1 MTAPATEAQQTEAHR
16 RATEATIADLVKTLQ
31 EVLGRQ
37 LVAALAGVDVKTTDR
52 WAEGQSKPRQESE
65 TRLRTAFQIYQL
77 LLSRD
82 SEHTARAWFLGL
94 NPQLDDVSPI
104 EALREGRLREVV
116 VAAKSFTLGG

>member
-1 MTAPATEAQQTEAHR
+1 MTPQVTDLQHAHR
-16 RATEATIADLVKTLQ
+16 RATETTIADLVKTLQ

-37 LVAALAGVDVKTTDR
+37 LVASLAGVDVKTVDR
-52 WAEGQSKPRQESE
+52 WAEGRKPRADSE
-65 TRLRTAFQIYQL
+65 ARLRTAFQVYQL

-82 SEHTARAWFLGL
+82 SDHTARAWFLGL

-104 EALREGRLREVV
+104 EALREGRLREVI

>member
-1 MTAPATEAQQTEAHR
+1 MATSAADVQQAHR
-16 RATEATIADLVKTLQ
+16 KATEATIADLVRTLQ

-37 LVAALAGVDVKTTDR
+37 LVAALANVDPKTVDR
-52 WAEGQSKPRQESE
+52 WIEGQTKPRAESE
-65 TRLRTAFQIYQL
+65 RRLRTAFQIYQL

-104 EALREGRLREVV
+104 EALKENRLREVV